1 MNLNLDSD
9 GEEIDNEETLNDSI
23 TTASQSE
30 IEDESEQDDE
40 HNETIIENQSDESL
54 NDNENNSD
62 EPKTPG

>member
-1 MNLNLDSD
+1 MNLNSDSD